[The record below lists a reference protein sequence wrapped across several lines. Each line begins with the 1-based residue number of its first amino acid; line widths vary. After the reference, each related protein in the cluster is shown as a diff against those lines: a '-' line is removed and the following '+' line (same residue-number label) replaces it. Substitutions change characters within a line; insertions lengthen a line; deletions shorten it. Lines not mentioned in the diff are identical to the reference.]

1 VAHYVFCAQLGIT
14 FTKKV
19 CLDKATKVN
28 RMRQVQA
35 LPSRRMTHVLNRP
48 MLNPLHRSAPLETKR
63 MSSPAGKS
71 SLSLCRETLRNIN
84 WRLIV
89 FCVALWW
96 FIYSAPTEGILT
108 SHFWAAS
115 TATNSDDF

>member
-1 VAHYVFCAQLGIT
+1 
-14 FTKKV
+14 
-19 CLDKATKVN
+19 
-28 RMRQVQA
+28 
-35 LPSRRMTHVLNRP
+35 
-48 MLNPLHRSAPLETKR
+48 MLNLLRRSTPIETGHTP
-63 MSSPAGKS
+63 SPTTAGTS
-71 SLSLCRETLRNIN
+71 FSRLRETLRNVN

-108 SHFWAAS
+108 SHFWSAS

>member
-1 VAHYVFCAQLGIT
+1 
-14 FTKKV
+14 
-19 CLDKATKVN
+19 
-28 RMRQVQA
+28 
-35 LPSRRMTHVLNRP
+35 
-48 MLNPLHRSAPLETKR
+48 MLNLLRRSTPIRAAGVARSAA
-63 MSSPAGKS
+63 AGDTFS
-71 SLSLCRETLRNIN
+71 RLRETLRNVN

-108 SHFWAAS
+108 SHFWSAS